1 MTWYDIIDTPMGW
14 TGALASVQGL
24 RRTTLPQ
31 ATPDECLALLGTEAS
46 SAEHTPG
53 RFTRVRDDLLRL
65 FDGEPVEFDGHD
77 IDVGD
82 APPFHRAAWLACRS
96 IPVGEKLLLVGRDG
110 RTGIRSPSRRTVDG
124 PKQAAT
130 GHPMPQGDCQR
141 RWYGRLRQGLQPARA
156 EEVAVG
162 RRSGEDTLGP
172 TAGISPLKV
181 VLRS

>member
-1 MTWYDIIDTPMGW
+1 MMTWYDIIDTPMGW

-82 APPFHRAAWLACRS
+82 APPFHRVAWLACRS
-96 IPVGEKLLLVGRDG
+96 IPVGETRSYSWLAAMARRASGARAAGQAMALNRLPLVIPCHRVIASDGGIGGYGRGSNQLGLKRWLLDVEAG
-110 RTGIRSPSRRTVDG
+110 RTPS
-124 PKQAAT
+124 A
-130 GHPMPQGDCQR
+130 
-141 RWYGRLRQGLQPARA
+141 LRQVL
-156 EEVAVG
+156 
-162 RRSGEDTLGP
+162 
-172 TAGISPLKV
+172 PLS
-181 VLRS
+181 R